1 MSTPAPALTG
11 QGRDASPP
19 PPLGSV
25 PQTYRFEHERALQCR
40 DWLESK
46 VFELQVLEGLNTDL
60 ESEHFSS
67 RLYIY
72 ERILG
77 FDFEYFPDF
86 CVPWHLL
93 MWEHCRWDH
102 VYFLIHIIEQLK
114 QPTGS
119 GAGEPIVLDPFQVMI
134 IFACM
139 GPEDPETGLRIVREA
154 ILTLSRKNSKA
165 LALETPIP
173 TPNGWTTMGEIQV
186 GDRVL
191 GSNGKPVR
199 VIDTS
204 EVFTKHDCYR
214 MEFSNGDAI
223 IADAGHR
230 WVTMTKTERKRKNQP
245 AWSVKTTEEISRT
258 MTVGNRGDRNHVIPK
273 SPVLDLPE
281 VDLPIDPWM
290 LGYWLGNGDSSGARV
305 HCHLQDFIQITRLIE
320 QSGEGV
326 PVVETRKGISESLC
340 MSININSFG
349 RSVRGEECF
358 RKRLR
363 ETKLMGDKHIP
374 KRYLRAS
381 ESQRR
386 ALLQGLL
393 DSDGHAVTNPIN
405 GTGQVQL
412 TLTNNQLARDAL
424 ELIRTLGVKATGKVR
439 KTYIYGDRK
448 QDALHIQFSASRDE
462 GWFRLE
468 RKNNDLPE
476 RSITRGRT
484 VTITRCELIDDVPT
498 KCIAVD
504 APDSLFLA
512 GECFTPTHNT
522 ASIAALVT
530 ALMSL
535 SPDDYGLKGQ
545 EIQIGASDKKQAGIA
560 YSMVERYIQFDTTLG
575 IGKRFKLTPS
585 RKELAHR
592 GTLTELRCL
601 SSDVHRQHG
610 GNPAVVLLDEIG
622 NVPNAQAQAFYSVL
636 TTAFGAQIE
645 PLTFLF
651 STQAPNDQH
660 MFSQMVDRAMRI
672 NEGMIEDYSFVG
684 FVFTVPEH
692 DLDGKKISP
701 YDESMW
707 RMGNPGLG
715 TILSVTDIKD
725 WAKKARDLPS
735 LQNQFENLKLN
746 RRVSETEALLSR
758 SAWADNSSGYDLED
772 LWGAKCTLG
781 LDLSETTDLAALV
794 ALFEPQEY
802 LDWKMP
808 VVCKFYLPGDG
819 LAERAKRDKVPY
831 DVWVREGYLNAES
844 SGVIDYSLIAEDIK
858 WFYENFE
865 VSALGFDRWKIKYL
879 IKALE
884 DIDFPLRD
892 ENLKEWMVEVGQG
905 FRGHTRGIEL
915 LEGLVIK
922 GRLAHGNNPVLT
934 WNAANAVTIKDPS
947 GNRKIE
953 KTKSFGRVDGIVALM
968 CAAYAR
974 GEMEIGY
981 EGPSD
986 YENEDFE
993 M

>member
-1 MSTPAPALTG
+1 MAAPAPALMG
-11 QGRDASPP
+11 QGRDMG
-19 PPLGSV
+19 PPLGPA
-25 PQTYRFEHERALQCR
+25 PQIYRFEHERALQCR

-46 VFELQVLEGLNTDL
+46 VFELKVLEGLNTDL

-86 CVPWHLL
+86 CIPWHLL

-102 VYFLIHIIEQLK
+102 VYFLIYIIEQLK

-134 IFACM
+134 IFACL
-139 GPEDPETGLRIVREA
+139 GPENPETGLRVVREA
-154 ILTLSRKNSKA
+154 ILTLGRKNAK
-165 LALETPIP
+165 
-173 TPNGWTTMGEIQV
+173 
-186 GDRVL
+186 
-191 GSNGKPVR
+191 
-199 VIDTS
+199 
-204 EVFTKHDCYR
+204 
-214 MEFSNGDAI
+214 
-223 IADAGHR
+223 
-230 WVTMTKTERKRKNQP
+230 
-245 AWSVKTTEEISRT
+245 
-258 MTVGNRGDRNHVIPK
+258 
-273 SPVLDLPE
+273 
-281 VDLPIDPWM
+281 
-290 LGYWLGNGDSSGARV
+290 SSG
-305 HCHLQDFIQITRLIE
+305 
-320 QSGEGV
+320 
-326 PVVETRKGISESLC
+326 
-340 MSININSFG
+340 
-349 RSVRGEECF
+349 
-358 RKRLR
+358 
-363 ETKLMGDKHIP
+363 
-374 KRYLRAS
+374 
-381 ESQRR
+381 
-386 ALLQGLL
+386 
-393 DSDGHAVTNPIN
+393 
-405 GTGQVQL
+405 
-412 TLTNNQLARDAL
+412 
-424 ELIRTLGVKATGKVR
+424 
-439 KTYIYGDRK
+439 
-448 QDALHIQFSASRDE
+448 
-462 GWFRLE
+462 
-468 RKNNDLPE
+468 
-476 RSITRGRT
+476 
-484 VTITRCELIDDVPT
+484 
-498 KCIAVD
+498 
-504 APDSLFLA
+504 
-512 GECFTPTHNT
+512 
-522 ASIAALVT
+522 IAALVT

-545 EIQIGASDKKQAGIA
+545 EIQIGASDKKQAGIV
-560 YSMVERYIQFDTTLG
+560 YSMIERYIQFDTTLG
-575 IGKRFKLTPS
+575 ISKRFKLTPS

-592 GTLTELRCL
+592 STLTELRCL

-610 GNPAVVLLDEIG
+610 GNPAIVLLDEIG

-672 NEGMIEDYSFVG
+672 NEGMIVDYSFVG

-715 TILSVTDIKD
+715 TILNATDIKN

-758 SAWADNSSGYDLED
+758 SAWADNSSSYDLED

-794 ALFEPQEY
+794 ALFEPQEHI
-802 LDWKMP
+802 DWKMP
-808 VVCKFYLPGDG
+808 VVCRFYLPGDG
-819 LAERAKRDKVPY
+819 LLERAKRDKVPY
-831 DVWVREGYLNAES
+831 DVWSREGYLNAES

-879 IKALE
+879 IKALGDLE
-884 DIDFPLRD
+884 FPLQD
-892 ENLKEWMVEVGQG
+892 EDLKKWMVEVGQG

-922 GRLAHGNNPVLT
+922 GRLAHDNNPVLT

-953 KTKSFGRVDGIVALM
+953 KTKSFGRVDGIIALM